1 MNKIINGKRYD
12 TDTAK
17 ALGCDSYSDPYDFH
31 YWSEELYQK
40 RTGEFFLHGKGGAMS
55 KYAERTGQNEW
66 YGGEMII
73 PLSVNAAQEWAEEHL
88 SGDEYEKIFGET
100 SEDGSK
106 HGVLISMTGN
116 TEKLLLRL
124 AAEEECSKSDLVER
138 AIRFYA
144 DK

>member
-12 TDTAK
+12 TETAK
-17 ALGCDSYSDPYDFH
+17 ALAFDSYSNPSDFN
-31 YWSEELYQK
+31 YWSETLYQK
-40 RTGEFFLHGKGGAMS
+40 RTGEFFLHGEGGAMS
-55 KYAERTGQNEW
+55 KYAESAGQNEW
-66 YGGEMII
+66 SGGEEII
-73 PLSVNAAQEWAEEHL
+73 PLSVDSAQEWAEEHL
-88 SGDEYEKIFGET
+88 SADEYEDIFGET

-106 HGVLISMTGN
+106 HGVLISMTAN

-124 AAEEECSKSDLVER
+124 AAEEGCSKSDLVER